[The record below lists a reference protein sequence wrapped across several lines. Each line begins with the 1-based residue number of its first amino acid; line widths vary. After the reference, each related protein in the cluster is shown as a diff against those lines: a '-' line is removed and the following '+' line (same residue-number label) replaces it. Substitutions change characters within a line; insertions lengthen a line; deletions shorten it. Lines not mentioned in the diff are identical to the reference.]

1 MPELHAVKRACSEMP
16 SVETW
21 EGGYCVDDTQ
31 VRTFASVF
39 TLGLMESK
47 HIARVLS
54 IFLLSYNSVV

>member
-1 MPELHAVKRACSEMP
+1 MP

-31 VRTFASVF
+31 VRTFAPVF
-39 TLGLMESK
+39 TLGLVESK